1 MKNLITI
8 GKFVLLFLLT
18 NLFCVS
24 CDIEEDENE
33 PFYVSVKI
41 SNGKSETVYF
51 YVDQDYQMGI
61 GPNLEY
67 SVVMTL
73 SRPAVFSV
81 KNSDGVILNSK
92 TISNA
97 GVYIVSLTDGST
109 EGTTDV
115 SQWSLPIE
123 VKNTGA
129 LTEYVYVD
137 GVKKYIVG
145 PFETL
150 KETASVSKKSVEV
163 EIKTEDGK
171 TLCSESCS
179 KGDYFKKRR
188 IELNVANF
196 YSGKILLLLCD
207 GKMISIIPNTVSENS
222 YTYGDNDFCMIEVT
236 DEGGNLLDLKIM
248 KESESTYK
256 FTYIDPE
263 MSYIFIEN
271 TTNDNYDITV
281 DGVMIGSVAP
291 GAKKLS
297 VNSPGKHQLNAK
309 QKDGY
314 ILWATEEN
322 KTVDCVAGI
331 YSWNFDD
338 NVFKEIK

>member
-24 CDIEEDENE
+24 CDIEEDEND

-81 KNSDGVILNSK
+81 KNSDGAILNSK
-92 TISNA
+92 TIRNDD
-97 GVYIVSLTDGST
+97 VYVVSLTDGSS

-137 GVKKYIVG
+137 GMKKYTVG

-150 KETASVSKKSVEV
+150 KETASVSNKSVEV

-179 KGDYFKKRR
+179 KGDYLKKRR

-196 YSGKILLLLCD
+196 YSGKTLLLYCD
-207 GKMISIIPNTVSENS
+207 GKKLSAIQDGTSENS
-222 YTYGDNDFCMIEVT
+222 YTYVDYDCLIEVK
-236 DEGGNLLDLKIM
+236 DEDGNLLDSKKI
-248 KESESTYK
+248 KESESTYDYIYTDPNK
-256 FTYIDPE
+256 TYIVV
-263 MSYIFIEN
+263 EN
-271 TTNDNYDITV
+271 NTNDNYDISV
-281 DGVMIGSVAP
+281 DGVMIGTVAP
-291 GAKKLS
+291 GSMTVS
-297 VNSPGKHQLNAK
+297 VNNPGKHQLNAK

-314 ILWATEEN
+314 VLWATEEN

-331 YSWNFDD
+331 YSWDFGQ
-338 NVFKEIK
+338 NVFKLIK

>member
-1 MKNLITI
+1 M
-8 GKFVLLFLLT
+8 
-18 NLFCVS
+18 
-24 CDIEEDENE
+24 
-33 PFYVSVKI
+33 
-41 SNGKSETVYF
+41 
-51 YVDQDYQMGI
+51 
-61 GPNLEY
+61 
-67 SVVMTL
+67 
-73 SRPAVFSV
+73 
-81 KNSDGVILNSK
+81 
-92 TISNA
+92 
-97 GVYIVSLTDGST
+97 TDGST